1 MQKAIGV
8 ALLLFVICGVC
19 LHRWGRVAKLPP
31 SGGLYFPWKVQ
42 LDVPLFAQADQRWKG
57 DLLGT
62 TPKTLGAEGCAVTSA
77 AMALAFYGM
86 DVDPQR
92 LNRFLAEYNGYTERG
107 WLYWEAAAE
116 YEPGKVRHAYEDLPS
131 FRLMDWSLLKGT
143 PVIVRVRRPEGG
155 PHFVLVVGKKGWYYI
170 AQDPGSG
177 GRVVCLSE
185 FHSDLEALRFYERL

>member
-62 TPKTLGAEGCAVTSA
+62 TPNTLGAEGCAVTSA

-131 FRLMDWSLLKGT
+131 FRLMDWSLLTQVPQLK
-143 PVIVRVRRPEGG
+143 RAFR
-155 PHFVLVVGKKGWYYI
+155 
-170 AQDPGSG
+170 
-177 GRVVCLSE
+177 
-185 FHSDLEALRFYERL
+185 